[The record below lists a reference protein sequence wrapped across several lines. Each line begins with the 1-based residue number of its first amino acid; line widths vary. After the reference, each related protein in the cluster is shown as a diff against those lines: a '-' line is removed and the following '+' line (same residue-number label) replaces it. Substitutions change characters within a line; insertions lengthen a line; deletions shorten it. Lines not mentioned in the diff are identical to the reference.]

1 MNNTK
6 KSVLKTIAIT
16 VVAGIIG
23 CIFATAGHTAA
34 AFMDAPLPLGFFAHG
49 FEYVMYAIVAVQVA
63 LAVHFRIVAG
73 KVKAEGYSDEENS
86 TYARTERRLGALGS
100 LGTTLAVGMIPI
112 FFAIMVYC
120 GIYSVG
126 VFISFFAITFINL
139 CNEVGLVRLC
149 GKVNPKQDVDWSKL
163 TFNADLYQKMDER
176 EKEQMGQI
184 GAKLV
189 TSFHIIFVIA
199 FLAVAFLNPVLD
211 LSGYELVVIGV
222 LWAVFSLFIG
232 VQKYRIG

>member
-16 VVAGIIG
+16 VVAAIIG
-23 CIFATAGHTAA
+23 GIFSTVGHTAA
-34 AFMDAPLPLGFFAHG
+34 SFMDAPLPLGFFAHG
-49 FEYVMYAIVAVQVA
+49 FEYVMYGIVAVQVGLFTYFWSA
-63 LAVHFRIVAG
+63 GHRI
-73 KVKAEGYSDEENS
+73 KAEQYSDDEGS
-86 TYARTERRLGALGS
+86 TYARLERRLGALGS

-112 FFAIMVYC
+112 FYAIMFYC
-120 GIYSVG
+120 GLYSVG
-126 VFISFFAITFINL
+126 VFVSFFVISFINL

-149 GKVNPKQDVDWSKL
+149 GKVNPKQDVDWSKFN
-163 TFNADLYQKMDER
+163 FNADLYQKMDER

-189 TSFHIIFVIA
+189 TNIHIIFVIA
-199 FLAVAFLNPVLD
+199 FLAVAILGSVLD
-211 LSGYELVVIGV
+211 FSGYELVVIGV

-232 VQKYRIG
+232 VQKYKIG